1 LDTINVIDALSLF
14 QFFSRVSARLMDRYL
29 SVAWMEV

>member
-14 QFFSRVSARLMDRYL
+14 QFFSRISTRLMDRYL
-29 SVAWMEV
+29 GVM